1 MITDL
6 FKLLLFVVVKDSN
19 IFLIDTFERAKA
31 IVEAVVTS
39 AIWSLFYRCLQIR
52 SKSLKIFRK

>member
-6 FKLLLFVVVKDSN
+6 FKLQLFVFVKDSN
-19 IFLIDTFERAKA
+19 IFLIDTFKRVKA

-39 AIWSLFYRCLQIR
+39 AI
-52 SKSLKIFRK
+52 